1 MKKIIFMT
9 IALVSSFIIECQVIL
24 NRAQLAAWIPFYAT
38 NTKIKLDSRGIQ
50 SIEATTF
57 SKSNCARNPE

>member
-24 NRAQLAAWIPFYAT
+24 NRAQLAAWIPSYAT